1 MGFFSRSLVAAVCTL
16 SFSANVVVA
25 QNSTCKCIPG
35 DACWPAADAWAELNT
50 TVSGKLIANKPLAHV
65 CHDPDYDE
73 AACTALKS
81 EWVWPLVF
89 QDAPTAMMD
98 PVWQTCTPFTPREEP
113 CELGRDAAYSINVT
127 SAEDMAAGVKFANEH
142 NIRLVVRSTGHDF
155 LGRSTG
161 TGSLSLWTHNMRSTT
176 VIDAYTGSG
185 ASYSGPA
192 IKLAAGV
199 RGTDALSAAT
209 EAGYVVLTGNCP
221 TVGLVG
227 GWTQGGGHSTLTS
240 IHGMGADQVLEWEVV
255 TASGEIV
262 TASPTE
268 NADLYWALS
277 GGGAGAYAVA
287 ASVTVRAYPDLTV
300 GGASLAFAKGGSTS
314 NDTFWAGV
322 QALIST
328 LPSLV
333 DQGGHASF
341 SVSSAGFR
349 LLPLTLPGAD
359 EAGVR
364 SALAPFTDA
373 LVELGI
379 PFALNVTS
387 FPSFYTHYATF
398 LGPIPRGTMNINVMM
413 GGRLVPRD
421 VVEADNGTALVEAF
435 RQLQEVEAP
444 GLVLA
449 GIGLKAG
456 EVGNAVAPNALLP
469 AWRESLI
476 SVLSVMPWDFA
487 ATEEVNRA
495 REKTLNDVVVPR
507 LTELTPGSGAY
518 MNEASYLNP
527 DWKEDYYGENY
538 EKLAAI
544 KETWDPNGL
553 FYGPAVVGSDAWV
566 ETDGRLCRA

>member
-1 MGFFSRSLVAAVCTL
+1 
-16 SFSANVVVA
+16 
-25 QNSTCKCIPG
+25 
-35 DACWPAADAWAELNT
+35 
-50 TVSGKLIANKPLAHV
+50 
-65 CHDPDYDE
+65 
-73 AACTALKS
+73 
-81 EWVWPLVF
+81 
-89 QDAPTAMMD
+89 
-98 PVWQTCTPFTPREEP
+98 
-113 CELGRDAAYSINVT
+113 
-127 SAEDMAAGVKFANEH
+127 
-142 NIRLVVRSTGHDF
+142 
-155 LGRSTG
+155 
-161 TGSLSLWTHNMRSTT
+161 MRTTT
-176 VIDAYTGSG
+176 VISDYTST
-185 ASYSGPA
+185 SYSGPA

-209 EAGYVVLTGNCP
+209 AAGLVVLTGNCP

-227 GWTQGGGHSTLTS
+227 GWTQGGGHSTLS
-240 IHGMGADQVLEWEVV
+240 SVHGMGADQVLEWEVV

-262 TASPTE
+262 TANPAQ

-287 ASVTVRAYPDLTV
+287 VSVTVRAYPDLTV
-300 GGASLAFAKGGSTS
+300 GGASLAFAKGGNTS

-322 QALIST
+322 QALVAA

-364 SALAPFTDA
+364 AALAPFTEK

-387 FPSFYTHYATF
+387 FPSFYTHYETF

-413 GGRLVPRD
+413 GGRLISRD
-421 VVEADNGTALVEAF
+421 VVEADNGTALVDAF

-456 EVGNAVAPNALLP
+456 EVSKAVAPNALLP
-469 AWRESLI
+469 AWREGLI
-476 SVLSVMPWDFA
+476 SVLSVIPWDFA
-487 ATEEVNRA
+487 ATEEVNRG
-495 REKTLNDVVVPR
+495 REKTLNEVVVPR
-507 LTELTPGSGAY
+507 LTELTPGSGTY

-538 EKLAAI
+538 EKLRAI
-544 KETWDPNGL
+544 KEEWDPSGL